1 MKLEPFVE
9 GYTVFDVDPEKR
21 YYNRRDNRRTER
33 DNLYADIS
41 YLQNEKDGYQREY
54 NDEKPLYDEN
64 KPIKDGIIE
73 DKQIKKSN
81 LNNQILDIEQQNE
94 QTQYNIDNTKATYD
108 QKYNYELPEEKNLF
122 ISNKSS
128 TSKIIK
134 DVIPLKKQENVE
146 SENYYRLLSSQN
158 KEVSMEINNQKHNL
172 TTADR
177 KYIVEDSKIPY
188 YKELNNLLLIAY
200 IIVAIYVSYRVFTG
214 LITQN
219 IYGKLIIILLIS
231 LYPIFIFNLEMV
243 IYDQYKLIKS
253 MIRAEPYEP
262 VK

>member
-1 MKLEPFVE
+1 MGQYDGLSTSQLESRI
-9 GYTVFDVDPEKR
+9 DDRKR
-21 YYNRRDNRRTER
+21 THSQLN
-33 DNLYADIS
+33 ADIS
-41 YLQNEKDGYQREY
+41 YLQTERERYQREY
-54 NDEKPLYDEN
+54 NNEKPLYDKN
-64 KPIKDGIIE
+64 KPLKVGTKEDIKRKIADLN
-73 DKQIKKSN
+73 KK
-81 LNNQILDIEQQNE
+81 ILDIEKEIQLID
-94 QTQYNIDNTKATYD
+94 YNINDTTATND
-108 QKYNYELPEEKNLF
+108 QKYNYDLREKNNKF

-128 TSKIIK
+128 TDKIIK

-200 IIVAIYVSYRVFTG
+200 IIVAIYVCYKVFTG
-214 LITQN
+214 LITKN

>member
-1 MKLEPFVE
+1 MVNYHSHNNDKLKGLIKDRE
-9 GYTVFDVDPEKR
+9 
-21 YYNRRDNRRTER
+21 RTRGQLYSQLYDLNIER
-33 DNLYADIS
+33 DR
-41 YLQNEKDGYQREY
+41 YLGEY
-54 NDEKPLYDEN
+54 NVEN
-64 KPIKDGIIE
+64 PPYQQNKHLNESIRDDKKRKLIE
-73 DKQIKKSN
+73 
-81 LNNQILDIEQQNE
+81 LNNQITVLQQ
-94 QTQYNIDNTKATYD
+94 QIANIDNEIPGIKDSYD
-108 QKYNYELPEEKNLF
+108 RKYDDLVIDDKEETEVKFKKN
-122 ISNKSS
+122 KPK
-128 TSKIIK
+128 TDKIIK

-188 YKELNNLLLIAY
+188 YKELNNLLLIVY
-200 IIVAIYVSYRVFTG
+200 IIVAIYVSYKVFTG
-214 LITQN
+214 LITKN

>member
-1 MKLEPFVE
+1 MGQYDGLSTSQLENRIK
-9 GYTVFDVDPEKR
+9 DRKR
-21 YYNRRDNRRTER
+21 THSQLE
-33 DNLYADIS
+33 ADIS
-41 YLQNEKDGYQREY
+41 YLQRERDGYQREY
-54 NDEKPLYDEN
+54 NNEKPLYDKN
-64 KPIKDGIIE
+64 KPLKIGNKEDIKRKIDDLNKKIENIEKEIQLIDYNIKD
-73 DKQIKKSN
+73 
-81 LNNQILDIEQQNE
+81 
-94 QTQYNIDNTKATYD
+94 TTATND
-108 QKYNYELPEEKNLF
+108 QKYNYDLPEEKNQF
-122 ISNKSS
+122 ISNKSR

-214 LITQN
+214 LITRN

>member
-1 MKLEPFVE
+1 MGQYDGLSTNQLESRIK
-9 GYTVFDVDPEKR
+9 DRKR
-21 YYNRRDNRRTER
+21 THSQLN
-33 DNLYADIS
+33 ADIS
-41 YLQNEKDGYQREY
+41 YLHKERDRYQREY
-54 NDEKPLYDEN
+54 NNEKPLYDIN
-64 KPIKDGIIE
+64 KPLKVSTKV
-73 DKQIKKSN
+73 DKETTINN
-81 LNNQILDIEQQNE
+81 LINQIQDIEEQNRVT
-94 QTQYNIDNTKATYD
+94 QTNIDNTKATND
-108 QKYNYELPEEKNLF
+108 EKYNYDLPEEKNQF

-188 YKELNNLLLIAY
+188 YKELNNLLLIVY
-200 IIVAIYVSYRVFTG
+200 IIVAIYVSYKVFTG
-214 LITQN
+214 LITKN

>member
-1 MKLEPFVE
+1 MGQYDGLS
-9 GYTVFDVDPEKR
+9 TSQLN
-21 YYNRRDNRRTER
+21 NRIEDRKRTE
-33 DNLYADIS
+33 NQLKADIS
-41 YLQNEKDGYQREY
+41 YLQTERERYQREY
-54 NDEKPLYDEN
+54 NNEKPLYDINQPLKVGTREN
-64 KPIKDGIIE
+64 IKRKIADLNKEILEIENEISLIDYNIKD
-73 DKQIKKSN
+73 
-81 LNNQILDIEQQNE
+81 
-94 QTQYNIDNTKATYD
+94 ATATND
-108 QKYNYELPEEKNLF
+108 QKYNYDLREKNNKF

-134 DVIPLKKQENVE
+134 DVIPLKKQENDE

-158 KEVSMEINNQKHNL
+158 NEVSMEINNQKLNL

-188 YKELNNLLLIAY
+188 YKALNNLLLIAY
-200 IIVAIYVSYRVFTG
+200 IIVAIYVSYKVFTG
-214 LITQN
+214 LITKN

>member
-1 MKLEPFVE
+1 MGQYDGLSTNQLK
-9 GYTVFDVDPEKR
+9 
-21 YYNRRDNRRTER
+21 NRIKDRERTRRQ
-33 DNLYADIS
+33 LYADIS
-41 YLQNEKDGYQREY
+41 YLQTERERYQREY
-54 NDEKPLYDEN
+54 NNEKPLYDIN
-64 KPIKDGIIE
+64 KPLKVGTKEDIE
-73 DKQIKKSN
+73 RNIAD
-81 LNNQILDIEQQNE
+81 LNNEIQDIEQKIQ
-94 QTQYNIDNTKATYD
+94 QIDYNINDTTATND
-108 QKYNYELPEEKNLF
+108 QKYNYDLREKNNKF

-128 TSKIIK
+128 TDKIIK

-200 IIVAIYVSYRVFTG
+200 IIVAIYVSYKVFTG
-214 LITQN
+214 LITKN

-253 MIRAEPYEP
+253 MIRGEPYEP

>member
-1 MKLEPFVE
+1 MGQYDGLSRNQLNSRIK
-9 GYTVFDVDPEKR
+9 
-21 YYNRRDNRRTER
+21 NRQSTQRQLN
-33 DNLYADIS
+33 ADIS
-41 YLQNEKDGYQREY
+41 YLQKERDGYQREY
-54 NDEKPLYDEN
+54 NNEKPLYDKN
-64 KPIKDGIIE
+64 KPLKVGTKEDIKRKIADL
-73 DKQIKKSN
+73 DKK
-81 LNNQILDIEQQNE
+81 ILDIEKEIQLID
-94 QTQYNIDNTKATYD
+94 YNIKDATATND
-108 QKYNYELPEEKNLF
+108 QKYNYDLPEKNIKF

-134 DVIPLKKQENVE
+134 DVIPLKKQENDE

-158 KEVSMEINNQKHNL
+158 NEVSMEINNQKHNL

-200 IIVAIYVSYRVFTG
+200 IIVAIYVSYKVFTG
-214 LITQN
+214 LITKN

>member
-1 MKLEPFVE
+1 MGQYDRLS
-9 GYTVFDVDPEKR
+9 R
-21 YYNRRDNRRTER
+21 SQLNNRINDRKKTHSQ
-33 DNLYADIS
+33 LKADIS
-41 YLQNEKDGYQREY
+41 YLQTERERYQREY
-54 NDEKPLYDEN
+54 NNEKPLYDIN
-64 KPIKDGIIE
+64 KPLKEGTKEDIKRKIANLDKEILEIENEISLIDYNIKD
-73 DKQIKKSN
+73 
-81 LNNQILDIEQQNE
+81 
-94 QTQYNIDNTKATYD
+94 ATATND
-108 QKYNYELPEEKNLF
+108 QKYNYDLREKNNKF

-134 DVIPLKKQENVE
+134 DVIPLKKQENDE

-158 KEVSMEINNQKHNL
+158 NEVSMEINNQKHNL

-188 YKELNNLLLIAY
+188 YKALNNLLLIAY
-200 IIVAIYVSYRVFTG
+200 IIVAIYVSYKVFTG
-214 LITQN
+214 LITKN

>member
-1 MKLEPFVE
+1 MGQYDGLSTNQLK
-9 GYTVFDVDPEKR
+9 
-21 YYNRRDNRRTER
+21 NRIKDRERTRRQ
-33 DNLYADIS
+33 LYADIS
-41 YLQNEKDGYQREY
+41 YLQTERERYQREY
-54 NDEKPLYDEN
+54 NNEKPLYDIN
-64 KPIKDGIIE
+64 KPLKVGTKEDIE
-73 DKQIKKSN
+73 RNIAD
-81 LNNQILDIEQQNE
+81 LNNEIQDIEQKIQ
-94 QTQYNIDNTKATYD
+94 QIDYNINDTTATND
-108 QKYNYELPEEKNLF
+108 QKYNYDLREKNNKF

-128 TSKIIK
+128 TDKIIK

-200 IIVAIYVSYRVFTG
+200 IIVAIYVSYKVFTG
-214 LITQN
+214 LITKN

>member
-1 MKLEPFVE
+1 MGQYDNLSTNQLESRIE
-9 GYTVFDVDPEKR
+9 DRERT
-21 YYNRRDNRRTER
+21 RRQ
-33 DNLYADIS
+33 LYADIS
-41 YLQNEKDGYQREY
+41 YLHKERDRYQREY
-54 NDEKPLYDEN
+54 NNEKPLYDIN
-64 KPIKDGIIE
+64 KPLKVGTKEDIKRKIDDLNKKIE
-73 DKQIKKSN
+73 NIEKEIQK
-81 LNNQILDIEQQNE
+81 LDYKIR
-94 QTQYNIDNTKATYD
+94 DTKATND
-108 QKYNYELPEEKNLF
+108 QKYNYDLPEEKNQF

-214 LITQN
+214 LITKN

-253 MIRAEPYEP
+253 MIRGEPYEP